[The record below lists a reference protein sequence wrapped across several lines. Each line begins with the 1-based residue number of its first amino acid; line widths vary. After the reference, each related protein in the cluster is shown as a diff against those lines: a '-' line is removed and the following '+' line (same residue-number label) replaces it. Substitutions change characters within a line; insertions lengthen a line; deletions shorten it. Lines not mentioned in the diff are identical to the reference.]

1 MSSSIFI
8 SYLFN
13 CSYYI
18 NHYTKTT
25 SWEDP
30 RERYKEIGKPTGKDN
45 KENEVQ
51 ADTFSYFLKSYKL
64 FLEVVPL
71 PNLQVASM
79 RRELEAEQPGIR
91 YQSFQ

>member
-1 MSSSIFI
+1 MLNP
-8 SYLFN
+8 LF

-45 KENEVQ
+45 KENEVKVFFCL
-51 ADTFSYFLKSYKL
+51 DVCFNKYFLGKRWFLFQTYKWQACGGNL
-64 FLEVVPL
+64 R
-71 PNLQVASM
+71 PNSLA
-79 RRELEAEQPGIR
+79 
-91 YQSFQ
+91 

>member
-1 MSSSIFI
+1 MSSLYILS
-8 SYLFN
+8 

-45 KENEVQ
+45 KENEV
-51 ADTFSYFLKSYKL
+51 YIYLLVL
-64 FLEVVPL
+64 FAIL
-71 PNLQVASM
+71 
-79 RRELEAEQPGIR
+79 I
-91 YQSFQ
+91 

>member
-1 MSSSIFI
+1 MTAALGNSKKSSSIFI
-8 SYLFN
+8 SYLFNSSYFYICYLFN

-45 KENEVQ
+45 KENEVGT
-51 ADTFSYFLKSYKL
+51 DTLL
-64 FLEVVPL
+64 L
-71 PNLQVASM
+71 
-79 RRELEAEQPGIR
+79 
-91 YQSFQ
+91 

>member
-1 MSSSIFI
+1 MLSL
-8 SYLFN
+8 YLLSR
-13 CSYYI
+13 SYYI

-45 KENEVQ
+45 KENEVESECPFDR
-51 ADTFSYFLKSYKL
+51 AIVMIPWK
-64 FLEVVPL
+64 VVPL

-79 RRELEAEQPGIR
+79 RRELEAEQPGMR
-91 YQSFQ
+91 CQKE